1 VGAIVWLASYP
12 KSGNTWMRLFLHNL
26 LHPME
31 AAHDINEIQDLTPD
45 SVAQRWYSGLTE
57 RPLDESSLEAHAS
70 VRAAAQARIAAQAAG
85 LVFAKTHAAYVT
97 DLEYPSINSAVTA
110 GAIYIVRNP
119 LDVAVSYAH
128 HIGVGIDRTIA
139 LMNTRERRV
148 RNRNRAYEPVGSWSE
163 NVSSWTR
170 KSHSALTIVRYEDM
184 LERPEE
190 TFGKLSEF
198 LLARPSRTELL
209 AAIEKSSF
217 RRLRDQEETHGFHE
231 QPTSEGRFFRAGRVG
246 GWKERLSPD
255 QVASIVTHHREQM
268 ARFNYLPE
276 GA

>member
-1 VGAIVWLASYP
+1 VGAVVWLASYP

-26 LHPME
+26 LRPKE
-31 AAHDINEIQDLTPD
+31 TAHDINEIQDLTPD
-45 SVAQRWYSGLTE
+45 SVAQRWYGGLIE
-57 RPLDESSLEAHAS
+57 RPLDESSLEAQAG
-70 VRAAAQARIAAQAAG
+70 VRAAAQERIAAAAAG

-97 DLEYPSINSAVTA
+97 DLGYPSINSAVTA

-148 RNRNRAYEPVGSWSE
+148 RNKNRAYEPVGSWSE

-170 KSHSALTIVRYEDM
+170 KSHSALIVVRYEDM

-190 TFGKLSEF
+190 TFGKLADF
-198 LLARPSRTELL
+198 LLARPSRPELL

-217 RRLRDQEETHGFHE
+217 RRLREQEEAHGFQE
-231 QPTSEGRFFRAGRVG
+231 QPTAEGRFFRAGKAG

-255 QVASIVTHHREQM
+255 QVAAIVAHHREQM